1 MIRAAVFD
9 IGGVLEI
16 VDDDLWQDHWISRW
30 EGLAGAEPGALRRS
44 PFVGHSEA
52 DFRARVVTALSLT
65 AEQADRA
72 MAEWWDA
79 YCGELDVPLRDFV
92 ASLSRSGLIV
102 AALSNSGDGAR
113 REEQRRYNFEELFD
127 DLVYSHEVGVE
138 KPDPAIY
145 RLTEERLGVLP
156 HEIVFLDDRAGAIE
170 GATAAGWHGVLHT
183 STPESIAAI
192 QRTIASPPH

>member
-16 VDDDLWQDHWISRW
+16 VDDDRWQDQWISRW
-30 EGLAGAEPGALRRS
+30 EGLAGVAPGTLRRS
-44 PFVGHSEA
+44 PYSGHSEA
-52 DFRARVVTALSLT
+52 DFRVRVVTALSLS

-72 MAEWWDA
+72 MAQWWDA
-79 YCGELDVPLRDFV
+79 YCGELDVAMRDFV

-127 DLVYSHEVGVE
+127 HLVYSHEVGVE
-138 KPDPAIY
+138 KPDPAVY

-156 HEIVFLDDRAGAIE
+156 HEIVFLDDRAGAVE
-170 GATAAGWHGVLHT
+170 GARAAGWHGLLHT

-192 QRTIASPPH
+192 QRIIASPPH